1 MSLRYV
7 HVLIFLTSRFQVFG
21 DLFDEAIKLGLTA
34 IQTQHPGFYY
44 QQAANHAKNRKQLCQ
59 GLCHVIFF
67 SNQFIQRKAMPFWTL
82 QFYQNHNYWPVWILY
97 KLWFPLGLENLE
109 KWAGIFKSGNF
120 EQTEKVRENHTKY
133 RKTQGIS
140 DKCYLFLVI
149 LK

>member
-1 MSLRYV
+1 MA
-7 HVLIFLTSRFQVFG
+7 SRFQVFG

-67 SNQFIQRKAMPFWTL
+67 SNQFIQRTAMPSWTL
-82 QFYQNHNYWPVWILY
+82 QFYQNHSYWPVWILY
-97 KLWFPLGLENLE
+97 KSGFSLGLGKWEGIFQSGESQGILNRLE
-109 KWAGIFKSGNF
+109 KSGKITQNTGKLRQF
-120 EQTEKVRENHTKY
+120 QTNVIY
-133 RKTQGIS
+133 
-140 DKCYLFLVI
+140 FLVI